1 MYALFVIISIF
12 VSPGLSVITYLQ
24 KFIEQANWNTKIE
37 KKTGNCLSNPLNSI
51 VIKPILKV
59 TNIIPIISD
68 KPATAWLKKP
78 KLSLAN
84 SSVKTRSW
92 IAKYRK
98 KKIFI
103 IIINMSIF

>member
-1 MYALFVIISIF
+1 MVNMYALTVITSIF

-37 KKTGNCLSNPLNSI
+37 KKIGNWFSNPLNNI
-51 VIKPILKV
+51 AVKPILKV
-59 TNIIPIISD
+59 TNINPIISD

-78 KLSLAN
+78 KLALAN

-92 IAKYRK
+92 IA
-98 KKIFI
+98 
-103 IIINMSIF
+103 